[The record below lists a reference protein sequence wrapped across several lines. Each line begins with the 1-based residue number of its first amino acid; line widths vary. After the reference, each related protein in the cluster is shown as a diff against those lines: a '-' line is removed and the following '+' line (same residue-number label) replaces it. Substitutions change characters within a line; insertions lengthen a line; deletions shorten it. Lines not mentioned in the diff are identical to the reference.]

1 MLKPMFDTLLN
12 PPHSVLVSSAKRWL
26 KNNGHENCPVVFTE
40 QRCAGNK
47 EIVDAI
53 GFNHLHSVLIEVKV
67 SRSDFLRDKKKPY
80 RIDQESG
87 IGNFRLYLTL
97 PGIIMADDLPEKW
110 GLMYY
115 SDGEIQMIVNPFKG
129 NINSKSPNK
138 FPSNKA
144 EERSLLYSGM
154 RKIANL

>member
-1 MLKPMFDTLLN
+1 MNISHSLL
-12 PPHSVLVSSAKRWL
+12 VEAAKKWL
-26 KNNGHENCPVVFTE
+26 HKNGHENCPIVLTE
-40 QRCAGNK
+40 ERCAGNK

-53 GFNHLHSVLIEVKV
+53 GFNHIHSVLIEVKV
-67 SRSDFLRDKKKPY
+67 SRSDFLRDKKKVY

-87 IGNFRLYLTL
+87 VGNFRLYLTL
-97 PGIIMADDLPEKW
+97 PGIISASDLPEKW

-115 SDGEIQMIVNPFKG
+115 DNGKIHISVNPFFG

-138 FPSNKA
+138 FISNKK

-154 RKIANL
+154 RKLLTLKSA